1 MIGILVVEIF
11 DRKTDITPH
20 SAKIYKMSDKENDF
34 GTHFYVVKK
43 NSKKPE
49 KVRLNWKMRKRK
61 NRTKFEPKNNGVN
74 AKREGFE
81 KIKI

>member
-1 MIGILVVEIF
+1 MVEIF

-43 NSKKPE
+43 NSKKAK
-49 KVRLNWKMRKRK
+49 KVRLNLKMQIDE
-61 NRTKFEPKNNGVN
+61 NRTDLNSETSCKNDGVG
-74 AKREGFE
+74 ECDY
-81 KIKI
+81 III

>member
-1 MIGILVVEIF
+1 MVEIF

-49 KVRLNWKMRKRK
+49 KVRLNWKM
-61 NRTKFEPKNNGVN
+61 
-74 AKREGFE
+74 
-81 KIKI
+81 

>member
-1 MIGILVVEIF
+1 MVEIF

-61 NRTKFEPKNNGVN
+61 NRTKFEPKNKGGERQ
-74 AKREGFE
+74 KRRVR
-81 KIKI
+81 KN